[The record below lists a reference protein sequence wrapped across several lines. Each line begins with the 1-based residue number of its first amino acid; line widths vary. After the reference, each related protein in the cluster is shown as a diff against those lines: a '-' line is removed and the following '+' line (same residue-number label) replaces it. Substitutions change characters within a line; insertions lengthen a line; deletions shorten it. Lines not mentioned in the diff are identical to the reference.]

1 MKWPYYRNA
10 LAIVC
15 IGHTI
20 IVTFNLMSLYLENP
34 FHTAAPPSSA
44 EVMTCSEHHTIYIP
58 GAGFSGFFYTLG
70 RLNSMHIN
78 ETLMDSPSYEYYC
91 FSSGCLA
98 LTTHLMQMNVD
109 SALQLAQSSRQQFIS
124 GNISM
129 YNVVEK
135 FVDGLL
141 FENDETHLLNSN
153 ATRHHHHYLNQHLSR
168 IHVITTSWNNTNLPS
183 QSIRRPSSVEE
194 LKQMLIQTT
203 WIPFVTGSSL
213 FEGDYHNDG
222 GFAIVFGLKGLKQ
235 TCDSNCYS
243 LKLPWRLDL
252 LGNFLNIFLSR
263 ESAVFFWEEGLKRG
277 IY

>member
-1 MKWPYYRNA
+1 
-10 LAIVC
+10 
-15 IGHTI
+15 
-20 IVTFNLMSLYLENP
+20 
-34 FHTAAPPSSA
+34 
-44 EVMTCSEHHTIYIP
+44 
-58 GAGFSGFFYTLG
+58 
-70 RLNSMHIN
+70 MHIN
-78 ETLMDSPSYEYYC
+78 DTTVESPTYEYYC

-98 LTTHLMQMNVD
+98 LTTHLMQKNVD
-109 SALQLAQSSRQQFIS
+109 SALHLAQSSRQQFIS
-124 GNISM
+124 GNISL
-129 YNVVEK
+129 YNVVGK

-141 FENDETHLLNSN
+141 FENGDETHLLNSN
-153 ATRHHHHYLNQHLSR
+153 ATTRHHHHLNQYLPR

-183 QSIRRPSSVEE
+183 QSIRRPSSVDE

-203 WIPFVTGSSL
+203 WIPFVTGSSW
-213 FEGDYHNDG
+213 FDGDYHNDG

-263 ESAVFFWEEGLKRG
+263 ERAVSFWEEGMKRG